1 MNILLYALA
10 AVIAGVLAIRAPL
23 GNRGDPVRR
32 TFAVF
37 ASNLSICYLGFT
49 LYLIFDLYPI
59 LKFDVF
65 KYFTGAAA
73 AFLPPALLSFVDSF
87 FARPAPRRTT
97 WLRELAL
104 ASLPAAAT
112 FIAVDAFFYG
122 DLPRASAAE
131 VVFALYI
138 FVGLGAS
145 LWHLLELHENAPTP
159 AERTR
164 VRYVGTLISLAVGFS
179 GFEALVRSFDAIPH
193 QLSWLQRALVVQG
206 QIPPFGAIFATVFL
220 YFVNQV
226 LTTGRLLDIREVFS
240 RLLAVAAGAGL
251 LVTIDALSVATLVG
265 PAYPVHIA
273 FQVFLASTLF
283 LLGYEP
289 LRKQVETW
297 GGRVLNRRGHR
308 LQESLAELDDAVS
321 RVLSMDALVSEIQ
334 IRLLE
339 SGRVAVTTVYLWDED
354 RRSYR
359 LVDERGER
367 EQPAILQ
374 VARQPFTDGFGA
386 GMRAYHRPD
395 LERIARVDPKR
406 GEELEV
412 RLRLLAAMNAE
423 LVLPFTSGDV
433 VLGWIAIGV
442 DPDGEGFSEEDVQRL
457 TSSANRAGVIVE
469 NLLGFEKL
477 KEEHRLAALGTMA
490 AGLAHEIRN
499 PLAGIKGAAQ
509 FLQGSRSGPDAEMVK
524 VIIDEVDRLSS
535 VVTAFLDY
543 ARPFQVNF
551 EETSAHTLFSY
562 VTGVLRMQALP
573 EGIQVSDDAPLDLPA
588 VLADTPKL
596 TQVLLNL
603 CQNAVQAMRTGGTL
617 TLTARVGTLR
627 DPKARRA
634 AALELAVTD
643 TGAGIPAEDL
653 DKLFVPFFTTRQ
665 HGTGLGLAISRRIV
679 QAHGGELDVRS
690 VVGAGSTFTVRLP
703 LRTATL
709 PAS

>member
-23 GNRGDPVRR
+23 GNRRDPVRR
-32 TFAVF
+32 SFAVF
-37 ASNLSICYLGFT
+37 ASNLSICYVGFT
-49 LYLIFDLYPI
+49 FYLLFDVYP
-59 LKFDVF
+59 LVKFDVF
-65 KYFTGAAA
+65 KYVTSAAL
-73 AFLPPALLSFVDSF
+73 AFLPPALLSFVDTF
-87 FARPAPRRTT
+87 FARSTPRRTG
-97 WLRELAL
+97 WLRELAV
-104 ASLPAAAT
+104 AALPVAIA
-112 FIAVDAFFYG
+112 FIAVDGIFYG
-122 DLPRASAAE
+122 ELPRASAPE
-131 VVFALYI
+131 VAFALYI
-138 FVGLGAS
+138 FSGLGVS
-145 LWHLLELHENAPTP
+145 LWHLVELHQSAPTP

-164 VRYVGTLISLAVGFS
+164 VRYVGTLIALTVGFS

-220 YFVNQV
+220 YFVSHM

-240 RLLAVAAGAGL
+240 RLIAVAAGAGL

-265 PAYPVHIA
+265 PTYPVHIA

-297 GGRVLNRRGHR
+297 AARVLNRRGQH
-308 LQESLAELDDAVS
+308 LQESLIELDDAVS
-321 RVLSMDALVSEIQ
+321 RVLAMDALVAEVQ
-334 IRLLE
+334 DRLLD
-339 SGRVAVTTVYLWDED
+339 SGRVEVTTVYLWDED
-354 RRSYR
+354 HRSYR
-359 LVDERGER
+359 LIDERGER
-367 EQPAILQ
+367 EQPAIVQ
-374 VARQPFTDGFGA
+374 VARQPFTDGFVA

-395 LERIARVDPKR
+395 LERIARADPSR
-406 GEELEV
+406 FEELEV
-412 RLRLLAAMNAE
+412 RLSLLAAMNAE

-433 VLGWIAIGV
+433 VLGWIALGV
-442 DPDGEGFSEEDVQRL
+442 DPDGEGFSEEEVLRL
-457 TSSANRAGVIVE
+457 AASASRAGVIVE

-509 FLQGSRSGPDAEMVK
+509 FLQGSRVGPDAEMVK
-524 VIIDEVDRLSS
+524 VIIDEVDRLSL

-551 EETSAHTLFSY
+551 EETTAHTLFSY
-562 VTGVLRMQALP
+562 VTGVMRMQHLP
-573 EGIQVSDDAPLDLPA
+573 DGIVVKDDAPLDLPP
-588 VLADTPKL
+588 LFADTPKL

-603 CQNAVQAMRTGGTL
+603 CQNAVQAMPSGGTL
-617 TLTARVGTLR
+617 TLRARVGTLR

-634 AALELAVTD
+634 SALEITVVD
-643 TGAGIPAEDL
+643 TGAGIPADDL

-690 VVGAGSTFTVRLP
+690 AVGAGSTFTVRLP
-703 LRTATL
+703 LRTPTL
-709 PAS
+709 PVR